1 MLCIKGIDMPTINGS
16 LSITI
21 KGNGNVV
28 NHNNKLIGKAVK
40 IRSEHGKNIINLI
53 ANFEDE
59 GYV

>member
-1 MLCIKGIDMPTINGS
+1 MLCIKGIDMPTIDRS
-16 LSITI
+16 LSIII

-40 IRSEHGKNIINLI
+40 IQSEHEKNIINLI
-53 ANFEDE
+53 ANLEDE

>member
-28 NHNNKLIGKAVK
+28 NHNNKIIGKAVK
-40 IRSEHGKNIINLI
+40 IRSDHGKNIINII
-53 ANFEDE
+53 ADFEDKV
-59 GYV
+59 YV

>member
-21 KGNGNVV
+21 KGNGDVV

-40 IRSEHGKNIINLI
+40 IRSDRGKNIINTI
-53 ANFEDE
+53 ANFENE